1 MTRKMQEEV
10 EERVFCVQN
19 TILMLRI
26 SPEAIEAK
34 LKALLEGV
42 NLP

>member
-1 MTRKMQEEV
+1 MHEEV

-26 SPEAIEAK
+26 SPAAIEAQ
-34 LKALLEGV
+34 LKVLFEGV